1 MTTAPIV
8 TPPGPR
14 DARRRAGS
22 GPMAGRSKEQL
33 LDTLS
38 AALTSA
44 RPRRHAEQMAA
55 VYRGDMSVV
64 QVLMGEEA
72 PLRIWP
78 LIYLYA
84 EAATDVAGLDLAFGE
99 TAILMTAPF
108 HPCRNAY

>member
-1 MTTAPIV
+1 
-8 TPPGPR
+8 
-14 DARRRAGS
+14 
-22 GPMAGRSKEQL
+22 
-33 LDTLS
+33 
-38 AALTSA
+38 
-44 RPRRHAEQMAA
+44 
-55 VYRGDMSVV
+55 MSVV